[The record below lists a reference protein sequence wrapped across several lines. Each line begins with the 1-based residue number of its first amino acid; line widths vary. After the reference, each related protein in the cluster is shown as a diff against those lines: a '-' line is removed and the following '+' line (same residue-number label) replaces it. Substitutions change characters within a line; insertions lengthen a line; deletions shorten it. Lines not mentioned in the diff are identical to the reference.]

1 MKLIVGLGN
10 PGKEYKNNR
19 HNAGFILIDLLA
31 EKLGLSWKFERKF
44 NAEICKNE
52 EFVLVKPQTF
62 MNDSGLSVSKAIK
75 FFKIDLDNLVV
86 VHDDVDLPF
95 GETKFKKGSGT
106 AGHHGV
112 ADIIEKLGN
121 IDFWRFRVGVGRPEN
136 SKFDV
141 HGYVLGDFSDEELSM
156 LKNNIFKIL
165 TQKVLI

>member
-52 EFVLVKPQTF
+52 KFVLVKPQTF

-95 GETKFKKGSGT
+95 GEFKYKKGSGT

-112 ADIIEKLGN
+112 ADIAEKVGSL
-121 IDFWRFRVGVGRPEN
+121 DFWRFRIGVGRPGN
-136 SKFDV
+136 NKFDV
-141 HGYVLGDFSDEELSM
+141 YGYVLGDFSDEEFSILE
-156 LKNNIFKIL
+156 NNIFKVL
-165 TQKVLI
+165 TQKV